1 MPEPHVA
8 AIAFFDMPGSTKMMK
23 RNPHDAIPSTLR
35 HNIICLM
42 IIESN
47 NGRVIKE
54 LGDGMMVRFEDVG
67 TAVTCAVQVI
77 RCLREHAGR
86 IRTKVS
92 VACGML
98 WDIENPRGDQDVY
111 GPPVHMSQ
119 RMSEHATK
127 DTILIE
133 EKDRGIVQEWL
144 GNGITSPDFKIRRA
158 QLEIKSY
165 PRASVC
171 RISA

>member
-1 MPEPHVA
+1 MLH
-8 AIAFFDMPGSTKMMK
+8 
-23 RNPHDAIPSTLR
+23 

-67 TAVTCAVQVI
+67 TAVTCAVQVT
-77 RCLREHAGR
+77 RCLREHVGR
-86 IRTKVS
+86 MRTRAS
-92 VACGML
+92 VACGTL
-98 WDIENPRGDQDVY
+98 WDVKNSRGDQDVY

-119 RMSEHATK
+119 RMSEHAIE

-133 EKDRGIVQEWL
+133 GREKEIVVGWL
-144 GNGITSPDFKIRRA
+144 EGSKLVVKLSRSKIRD
-158 QLEIKSY
+158 Y
-165 PRASVC
+165 PRIRMY
-171 RISA
+171 RIFV